1 MIIRQFLYR
10 SHFPEST
17 NAWTRLFH
25 MWGSSS
31 PHKKKF
37 RFWNLTDYM
46 KFLDTK
52 LLNCWFS
59 AEFILSYKI
68 WFWFLGT
75 FQMWSRE
82 MFDKW
87 QAQRWWGENFD
98 RIMELY
104 NVQKFNQQALDT
116 PSRSE
121 CGVNYFLLPTF
132 ISLVS
137 ALLDFFF
144 VWTATCP
151 ESQNSSHITKIH
163 MFWYENPSPMRK
175 EISLSWLIITTMTK
189 STFAHFPVSPTEY
202 EGKVYFL
209 LSWSD
214 IHIVI
219 LVSPLPA

>member
-1 MIIRQFLYR
+1 MIIKQFLYR
-10 SHFPEST
+10 SHFSEST

-25 MWGSSS
+25 MHQGSVWGSSS
-31 PHKKKF
+31 PHKKTF

-121 CGVNYFLLPTF
+121 CEVNHFSTSPLSLHWFLLCE
-132 ISLVS
+132 I
-137 ALLDFFF
+137 FF
-144 VWTATCP
+144 CL
-151 ESQNSSHITKIH
+151 NSNLSGITK
-163 MFWYENPSPMRK
+163 
-175 EISLSWLIITTMTK
+175 
-189 STFAHFPVSPTEY
+189 
-202 EGKVYFL
+202 
-209 LSWSD
+209 
-214 IHIVI
+214 
-219 LVSPLPA
+219 